1 MFAIARFTVI
11 EAWRRR
17 LWLPAQNERGG
28 LLTAPTESPAAV
40 IYSTGANLRPDGAN
54 ADFEGAPCGNATGY
68 NPGGT
73 ACPDGEPLYQGG
85 APNNLAA
92 APFDDIVVWLSRPR
106 LYYGM
111 VTAGRLP

>member
-17 LWLPAQNERGG
+17 LWLPVQDERGG
-28 LLTAPTESPAAV
+28 LLTAPTEPPAAV

-54 ADFEGAPCGNATGY
+54 AAGY
-68 NPGGT
+68 NPGGGT
-73 ACPDGEPLYQGG
+73 ACLDGEPLYQGG

-92 APFDDIVVWLSRPR
+92 APFDDLVVWLSRPR

-111 VTAGRLP
+111 VAAGRLP